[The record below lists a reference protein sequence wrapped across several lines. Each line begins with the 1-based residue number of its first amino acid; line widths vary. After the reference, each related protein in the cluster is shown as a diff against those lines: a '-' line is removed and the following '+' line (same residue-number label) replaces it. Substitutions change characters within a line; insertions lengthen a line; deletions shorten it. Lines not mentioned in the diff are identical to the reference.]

1 MDCPHIPELAYGEFS
16 KSLHEKIVG
25 QRIPIA
31 GTLELTF
38 RCNLR
43 CKHCYASYGHSGIP
57 GQEEL
62 TLPEIKR
69 IIDEIVD
76 EGCFWLLLTGG
87 DPLVRRDFLD
97 IYTYAKRKGLI
108 LTLFTNGTLL
118 TPRIADYLAEWQ
130 PFSVEITL
138 YGYTQETYERVTGI
152 PGSHY
157 RCMRGIE
164 MLMDRGIPLGLKT
177 MVMTLNKH
185 ELAEMSAFAESL
197 GVEFRFDAIVN
208 PGLQKEKFPLQFR
221 LSPEEVLQL
230 DQADE
235 VRSKKWSQYCARFS
249 GVRPTDHKLYL
260 CSAGK
265 NSFHIDPYGLMSL
278 CTNARE
284 PCFDLREEHFR
295 QGWVSMSNYVL
306 NAEHREDYECR
317 DCQIRLLCS
326 QCPAFA
332 ILETGD
338 PEGRVDYLCQ
348 LAHLRVRAFGSKKV
362 ELNHLN

>member
-1 MDCPHIPELAYGEFS
+1 MGCPHIPELAYGEFS
-16 KSLHEKIVG
+16 KSIHEKISG
-25 QRIPIA
+25 QSIPIS
-31 GTLELTF
+31 GSFEITF
-38 RCNLR
+38 HCNLR
-43 CKHCYASYGHSGIP
+43 CKHCYAAYGQSGIP

-69 IIDEIVD
+69 IIDELVD
-76 EGCFWLLLTGG
+76 EGCLWLLLTGG
-87 DPLVRRDFLD
+87 DPLVRRDFMD

-164 MLMDRGIPLGLKT
+164 YLMGRGIPLRLKS
-177 MVMTLNKH
+177 MLLTLNKH
-185 ELAEMSAFAESL
+185 ELAEMKAFSERL
-197 GVEFRFDAIVN
+197 GVEFRYDPLVS

-221 LSPEEVLQL
+221 ISPEEVLQME
-230 DQADE
+230 QADE
-235 VRSKKWSQYCARFS
+235 DRSKRWSQLCNRFV
-249 GVRPTDHKLYL
+249 GTTQADHKLYL
-260 CSAGK
+260 CLAGK
-265 NSFHIDPYGLMSL
+265 NSFHIDPYGRLSL
-278 CTNARE
+278 CTLARV
-284 PCFDLREEHFR
+284 PYFDLREKHFH
-295 QGWVSMSNYVL
+295 QGWESMSNYVL
-306 NAEHREDYECR
+306 NAEYSEDYECR
-317 DCQIRLLCS
+317 DCQIRFLCS

-338 PEGRVDYLCQ
+338 PQKRVDYICQ
-348 LAHLRVRAFGSKKV
+348 LSHLRARAFSPKEI
-362 ELNHLN
+362 ELNYEY

>member
-1 MDCPHIPELAYGEFS
+1 MDCPQIPELAYGEFS
-16 KSLHEKIVG
+16 KSIQKKISG
-25 QRIPIA
+25 QSIPIS

-43 CKHCYASYGHSGIP
+43 CKHCYASYGHSGIA

-87 DPLVRRDFLD
+87 EPLVRRDFLD

-130 PFSVEITL
+130 PFGVEISL

-164 MLMDRGIPLGLKT
+164 MLMDRGIPLGLKS

-185 ELAEMSAFAESL
+185 ELADMSAFAERL
-197 GVEFRFDAIVN
+197 GVEFRYDPIVN

-221 LSPEEVLQL
+221 LSPEEILQIE
-230 DQADE
+230 QADE
-235 VRSKKWSQYCARFS
+235 DRSKKWSELYAQYS
-249 GVRPTDHKLYL
+249 GVTPADHKLFL
-260 CSAGK
+260 CLAGK
-265 NSFHIDPYGLMSL
+265 KSFLIDPYGRLSI
-278 CTNARE
+278 CTGLRE
-284 PCFDLREEHFR
+284 PYFDLREEHFR
-295 QGWVSMSNYVL
+295 QGWESMSNYVL
-306 NAEHREDYECR
+306 NAEYSDDYECR
-317 DCQIRLLCS
+317 DCQIRILCS
-326 QCPAFA
+326 QCPASA

-348 LAHLRVRAFGSKKV
+348 LSHLRARTFGTKKV
-362 ELNHLN
+362 ELNY